1 MTYYFTPGITWAD
14 LDGSAW
20 SDLVTWYNPPGYY
33 MPGQDLDYTSQ
44 PQDLGSRRWSVPAT
58 TVDAVNV
65 LSGSEF
71 VVTYL
76 ISDDGINYTEVFPQA
91 LLARYIKTR
100 VRVPMRTGNE
110 GFRSVKSDFKTVTKT
125 LRFESLDTSTVDAAN
140 SETQS
145 VADGLG
151 VTTARTLVVSD
162 QFSQVTGASIE
173 PDITETRVVSIVIVD
188 TAAGNFTFGIRDI
201 DTWGQVST
209 DATINLTL
217 TGLPL
222 IEYFPATGEV
232 RPSL

>member
-1 MTYYFTPGITWAD
+1 MTYYFTPGITWSD
-14 LDGSAW
+14 LNGGDW
-20 SDLVTWYNPPGYY
+20 SDLVTWYNPLGYY
-33 MPGQDLDYTSQ
+33 MPGEDLDYTSE
-44 PQDLGSRRWSVPAT
+44 PVDLGSRRWTVPST
-58 TVDAVNV
+58 SVDAVNI
-65 LSGSEF
+65 LPGSEF
-71 VVTYL
+71 TVTYL
-76 ISDDGINYTEVFPQA
+76 ISDDGVGYTEVFPQA

-100 VRVPMRTGNE
+100 VRVPMRSGSE
-110 GFRSVKSDFKTVTKT
+110 GFRQVNSDFKTVTKT

-140 SETQS
+140 SATQT

-151 VTTARTLVVSD
+151 ITTARTLSVSN